1 MSRLLPLE
9 TIIEIAE
16 DKIIADLCVKYYYE
30 IDEDEKKIIYEVIQE
45 MYKKINEKNNI

>member
-1 MSRLLPLE
+1 MRLE

-30 IDEDEKKIIYEVIQE
+30 TDPIKKQEIFNEIQE
-45 MYKKINEKNNI
+45 WYKKINKK

>member
-1 MSRLLPLE
+1 MRLE

-30 IDEDEKKIIYEVIQE
+30 TDEEKRKLIYDEIQQ
-45 MYKKINEKNNI
+45 MYKKINNK

>member
-1 MSRLLPLE
+1 MRLE

-30 IDEDEKKIIYEVIQE
+30 TDEERKKQLFDEIQE
-45 MYKKINEKNNI
+45 WYKKINNK

>member
-1 MSRLLPLE
+1 MRLE

-30 IDEDEKKIIYEVIQE
+30 TDEERKKQLFDEIQE
-45 MYKKINEKNNI
+45 WYKKINKK